1 MYISLVFLQRY
12 LQGGL
17 SDVLTSLDGPELD
30 SDLKNYEEILRSN
43 RRNLLHTH
51 FIDGKKRADT
61 RLQVLYV
68 TTEDRALAEDI
79 RNATK
84 DEIFRR
90 IAEKL
95 LLLTDEETREPL
107 SSRFG
112 VLKSQP
118 RKQIRKLLSCCTM
131 RLWKSCK
138 TKRHRKR
145 CESLTCLRKT
155 EKLTAA

>member
-1 MYISLVFLQRY
+1 MSNV
-12 LQGGL
+12 
-17 SDVLTSLDGPELD
+17 VTSLEGPELD
-30 SDLKNYEEILRSN
+30 SDLKNYEEILRRN
-43 RRNLLHTH
+43 RSNLLHTH

-61 RLQVLYV
+61 QLQVLYV

-79 RNATK
+79 RNASK

-112 VLKSQP
+112 AIKAQP
-118 RKQIRKLLSCCTM
+118 RKVKKETLVLLYNEIVEELQNQETQEEVCILDTIEEDREADCSTN
-131 RLWKSCK
+131 
-138 TKRHRKR
+138 
-145 CESLTCLRKT
+145 
-155 EKLTAA
+155 

>member
-1 MYISLVFLQRY
+1 M
-12 LQGGL
+12 

-61 RLQVLYV
+61 QLQVLYV
-68 TTEDRALAEDI
+68 TTEDKALAEDI

-112 VLKSQP
+112 VLKAQP
-118 RKQIRKLLSCCTM
+118 RKANKETLVLLYNEIVEELQNQETQEEVCILDMPEDDREVDCSM
-131 RLWKSCK
+131 N
-138 TKRHRKR
+138 
-145 CESLTCLRKT
+145 
-155 EKLTAA
+155 